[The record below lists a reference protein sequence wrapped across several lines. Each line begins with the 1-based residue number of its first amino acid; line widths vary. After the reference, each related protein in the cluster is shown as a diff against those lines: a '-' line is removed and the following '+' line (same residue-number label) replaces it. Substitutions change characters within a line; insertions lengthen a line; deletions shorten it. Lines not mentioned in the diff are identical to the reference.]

1 MHAQHAYR
9 HSWTKLFEFAHDLQS
24 ASICERNVV
33 GEIAEV
39 LSLSDKTVSTY
50 KARILEK
57 LHLNTTAEL
66 IRYLVENKLVD

>member
-1 MHAQHAYR
+1 MR
-9 HSWTKLFEFAHDLQS
+9 LIGSGKT
-24 ASICERNVV
+24 V

-57 LHLNTTAEL
+57 RHLNTTAEL